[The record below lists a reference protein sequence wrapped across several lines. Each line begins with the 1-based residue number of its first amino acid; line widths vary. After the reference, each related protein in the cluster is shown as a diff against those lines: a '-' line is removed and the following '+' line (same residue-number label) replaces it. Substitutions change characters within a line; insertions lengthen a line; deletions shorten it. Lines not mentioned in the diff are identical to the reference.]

1 MGGVSL
7 RSREV
12 SLGCTGIASRI
23 RHIWGDWWVERGGGK
38 IAIYIAPAEI
48 DETDEAALQKLGHG
62 SGGGAQTL
70 ISISRHREIAGDRAR
85 SRSAF
90 RGPEA

>member
-1 MGGVSL
+1 MLPLTPRAVSYL
-7 RSREV
+7 TLNTLNAPER
-12 SLGCTGIASRI
+12 ASFALPR
-23 RHIWGDWWVERGGGK
+23 
-38 IAIYIAPAEI
+38 AIAPAEI
-48 DETDEAALQKLGHG
+48 DEIDEAALQKLGYV
-62 SGGGAQTL
+62 SEGGAQTL